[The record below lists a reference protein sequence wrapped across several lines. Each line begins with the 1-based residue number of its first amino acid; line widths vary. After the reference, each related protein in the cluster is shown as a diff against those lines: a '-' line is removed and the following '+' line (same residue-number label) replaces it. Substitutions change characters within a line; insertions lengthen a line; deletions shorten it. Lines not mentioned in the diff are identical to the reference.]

1 MAAIKEAH
9 KMDYIMETVGLRK
22 AYKDNIV
29 VDDVNMH
36 ISKGAIYGFVGPNGA
51 GKSTVMKM
59 ILSLIQ
65 PDAGEVQLLG
75 EKVTSHSYEIFKK
88 VGSIIEN
95 PYFYDKMTAR
105 QNLELHC
112 EYMGFPNKERID
124 EVLHLVDLQNV
135 EKKQVCHYSLGMK
148 QRLAIAR
155 AILAKPEF
163 LILDEPINALDPEGI
178 REMRTLFQRLNQ
190 EDGTTI
196 FISSHILS
204 EVDLLADTIGI
215 IQHGK
220 LLTELPIEEIHKHQ
234 TDYISLQVDD
244 VTRVAAL
251 LENMRITNFSVLD
264 KEFIHIYD
272 SDISGKAL
280 SKAIIENG
288 IGLESMGRKQDT
300 LEDFFS
306 SLQRR
311 KNEMTHLIKLELKKF
326 GIAQNIIFMFAAILF
341 SILFITISLWD
352 SMTDPK
358 QVKDTFEST
367 YLVISLLMSFI
378 FLVYSSVLTAKL
390 VIGEYNHR
398 TITIMFSY
406 PLNRIKL
413 IASKLTI
420 IMVYTAIS
428 MTIGYICCSSY
439 IIFAD
444 KSFNMLEGTFQPSML
459 RTWIP
464 MAITTVIICMV
475 LSLWSFIIGM
485 IRKSV
490 PATIVTSLIVIV
502 LRQVI
507 ITKNTTNQESIM
519 QVILVAIVTVIATL
533 LIFKRK
539 VPELY

>member
-1 MAAIKEAH
+1 MMILFVVLSFVMVFILIWQQIQH
-9 KMDYIMETVGLRK
+9 KKLVREIDYITSRL
-22 AYKDNIV
+22 DT
-29 VDDVNMH
+29 
-36 ISKGAIYGFVGPNGA
+36 ISVISENGFVLIPTDNDSIKKLSA
-51 GKSTVMKM
+51 ALNKLLQDFYTKKSQFEQSKQAMAKVLTNISHDIRTPLTVLKGNSEMLSNITNTYSASENVHAMAVKIDQKADDLISTINDYFTMSKITSGDFSIKMKKENISRICQDT
-59 ILSLIQ
+59 ILDYYDLLEQKQFEVNIQIPDTPIFAYTDNEALQRILKNLI
-65 PDAGEVQLLG
+65 DNA
-75 EKVTSHSYEIFKK
+75 I
-88 VGSIIEN
+88 
-95 PYFYDKMTAR
+95 R
-105 QNLELHC
+105 
-112 EYMGFPNKERID
+112 RID

-300 LEDFFS
+300 LEDFFF
-306 SLQRR
+306 Q
-311 KNEMTHLIKLELKKF
+311 
-326 GIAQNIIFMFAAILF
+326 
-341 SILFITISLWD
+341 
-352 SMTDPK
+352 
-358 QVKDTFEST
+358 
-367 YLVISLLMSFI
+367 
-378 FLVYSSVLTAKL
+378 LTEEEK
-390 VIGEYNHR
+390 
-398 TITIMFSY
+398 
-406 PLNRIKL
+406 
-413 IASKLTI
+413 
-420 IMVYTAIS
+420 
-428 MTIGYICCSSY
+428 
-439 IIFAD
+439 
-444 KSFNMLEGTFQPSML
+444 
-459 RTWIP
+459 
-464 MAITTVIICMV
+464 
-475 LSLWSFIIGM
+475 
-485 IRKSV
+485 
-490 PATIVTSLIVIV
+490 
-502 LRQVI
+502 
-507 ITKNTTNQESIM
+507 
-519 QVILVAIVTVIATL
+519 
-533 LIFKRK
+533 
-539 VPELY
+539 